1 MDTLKKND
9 GIKYLVFT
17 PTEKNRETLKHY
29 KKLLEESKRQI
40 EAINDNEPIEYR
52 KDFMKTRFES
62 DDDLPLDK
70 TFSISD
76 MIIVAASVLEKNSKY
91 YPQNFLH
98 ECAYKL
104 NKCCNTKILMFQ
116 KELTLIKQVHQ
127 KNICFVFFKDV
138 GFKFE
143 PHVCNKCHDVLMTAY
158 ELEILQY

>member
-29 KKLLEESKRQI
+29 EKLLEESKRQI

-76 MIIVAASVLEKNSKY
+76 MIIVAASVLEKNGKY
-91 YPQNFLH
+91 YPQISLH

-104 NKCCNTKILMFQ
+104 SECCNTKKLVSQ
-116 KELTLIKQVHQ
+116 K
-127 KNICFVFFKDV
+127 
-138 GFKFE
+138 
-143 PHVCNKCHDVLMTAY
+143 
-158 ELEILQY
+158 